1 VEFDLQCHTPG
12 VEKEPVQV
20 IVSLD
25 GERVDEI
32 WFEKKG
38 GVKRW
43 YYVKGNKKGQMSE
56 DRKRQWSV
64 VSGQWSE
71 SGGRDSD
78 GANEH
83 EFLFE
88 VSRTWNPRKMGVN
101 EDRRDLGVVVSEP
114 RLIEK
119 MPKDGVGF
127 YGWEIWGGEE
137 IPGWP
142 EGKDQRF
149 RWTGKRA
156 SQAIADWGMRN
167 ADFKKQ
173 NAEGA
178 TNSTNVH
185 ELGEKRKDEKRDGR
199 ELTVFLR
206 CKHPDVGDEAVVVRI
221 SDERGL
227 LRTVIFEKREWR
239 KVVLGAEELED
250 SEVVTFEVS
259 RTWNPKLVGESGD
272 NRDLGIAV
280 AADERR

>member
-1 VEFDLQCHTPG
+1 
-12 VEKEPVQV
+12 
-20 IVSLD
+20 
-25 GERVDEI
+25 
-32 WFEKKG
+32 
-38 GVKRW
+38 
-43 YYVKGNKKGQMSE
+43 
-56 DRKRQWSV
+56 
-64 VSGQWSE
+64 
-71 SGGRDSD
+71 
-78 GANEH
+78 
-83 EFLFE
+83 
-88 VSRTWNPRKMGVN
+88 MGVN
-101 EDRRDLGVVVSEP
+101 EDRRDLGVAVSEP
-114 RLIEK
+114 RLLKK

-142 EGKDQRF
+142 EGKEQRF

-156 SQAIADWGMRN
+156 SQAIADWGMRI
-167 ADFKKQ
+167 ADSRKQ

-178 TNSTNVH
+178 TNSTNEH
-185 ELGEKRKDEKRDGR
+185 ELGEKGKDRGRKTADRRRRAEDRGEGKGRDLGI
-199 ELTVFLR
+199 EVFLR

-239 KVVLGAEELED
+239 KVVLGGDELKD

-259 RTWNPKLVGESGD
+259 RTWNPKRMGESGD